1 MSVDIPKYYLTRWFP
16 VSTILAE
23 EECSSKITIQNTL
36 TQSEKT
42 EGKNS
47 DLEKY
52 LAWLE
57 SNQTPLRYFYVKP
70 RATHIQD
77 LWKVARSL
85 QKKNTDSVNR
95 IKDVRCWNKL
105 YIQILLTDEMRS
117 CHFLKVYLNYKFFIL
132 HKNTH
137 SGNELASVKVTL
149 WQVIQVSKFDIL
161 VIMHWGVLTSVVYSN
176 YKYKLPVT
184 DMG

>member
-42 EGKNS
+42 EVKNS

-57 SNQTPLRYFYVKP
+57 SNQTPLRYF
-70 RATHIQD
+70 
-77 LWKVARSL
+77 
-85 QKKNTDSVNR
+85 
-95 IKDVRCWNKL
+95 
-105 YIQILLTDEMRS
+105 
-117 CHFLKVYLNYKFFIL
+117 
-132 HKNTH
+132 
-137 SGNELASVKVTL
+137 
-149 WQVIQVSKFDIL
+149 
-161 VIMHWGVLTSVVYSN
+161 
-176 YKYKLPVT
+176 
-184 DMG
+184 

>member
-42 EGKNS
+42 

-77 LWKVARSL
+77 L
-85 QKKNTDSVNR
+85 
-95 IKDVRCWNKL
+95 
-105 YIQILLTDEMRS
+105 
-117 CHFLKVYLNYKFFIL
+117 
-132 HKNTH
+132 
-137 SGNELASVKVTL
+137 
-149 WQVIQVSKFDIL
+149 
-161 VIMHWGVLTSVVYSN
+161 
-176 YKYKLPVT
+176 
-184 DMG
+184 

>member
-23 EECSSKITIQNTL
+23 EECSSKITIQNKL

-85 QKKNTDSVNR
+85 QKKKYWLSKGREMLKQIIYSNLIDR
-95 IKDVRCWNKL
+95 WNE
-105 YIQILLTDEMRS
+105 IMS
-117 CHFLKVYLNYKFFIL
+117 FFNYKFFIL